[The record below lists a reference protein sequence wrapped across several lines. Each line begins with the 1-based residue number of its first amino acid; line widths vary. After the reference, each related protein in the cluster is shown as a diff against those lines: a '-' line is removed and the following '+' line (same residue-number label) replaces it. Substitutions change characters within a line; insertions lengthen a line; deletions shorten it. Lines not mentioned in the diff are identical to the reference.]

1 MLYYLVSGVIVV
13 YQGFIACYCAPL
25 KQIPVQLHELQIFT
39 WLFTSTSLHFLVKNL
54 GDLSCTYFCHQK
66 MFTKDNLNSTSAYAH
81 AIGYQQHTDSIQY
94 F

>member
-1 MLYYLVSGVIVV
+1 VHIILPSDVCTLNLQGHGELDHCMLYYLVSGVIVV

-66 MFTKDNLNSTSAYAH
+66 MFTKD
-81 AIGYQQHTDSIQY
+81 
-94 F
+94 